1 MKCRHCQGERVKWR
15 RPRNGPAYTYCQD
28 CRRRNC
34 EAQAHKL
41 PHGENECDRAQ
52 LRLKI

>member
-1 MKCRHCQGERVKWR
+1 MDCRFCESNRVTWR
-15 RPRNGPAYTYCQD
+15 RPRNAPAYTYCRD
-28 CRRRNC
+28 CGRRNC

>member
-1 MKCRHCQGERVKWR
+1 MDCRFCESDRVTWR
-15 RPRNGPAYTYCQD
+15 RTKKAPAYTYCRD
-28 CRRRNC
+28 CKRRNC
-34 EAQAHKL
+34 EVHAHKL